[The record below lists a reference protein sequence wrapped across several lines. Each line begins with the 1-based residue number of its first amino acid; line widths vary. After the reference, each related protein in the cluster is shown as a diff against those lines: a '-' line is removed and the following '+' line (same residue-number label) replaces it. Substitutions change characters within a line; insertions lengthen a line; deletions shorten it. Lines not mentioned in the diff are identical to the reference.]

1 MEKLESED
9 DFQWCL
15 RRLEAHFAPKQNVC
29 VERYRFRS
37 RGQQPGET
45 TSQWVSVLRQLASTC
60 EYGAQMDEFIRDQVI
75 EKTVSSKLRQRLLM
89 EGPPDELPASPGAQ
103 PAILGYQHRVTVDPG
118 VPPVRQPLRRLPL
131 AVLDAVSARI
141 DELEAQGVIEK
152 VSASPW
158 ISPLVVGRKRDGAIR
173 LCVDMRR
180 VNQAVITDGHPLP
193 RIEDVLDRLRGSLMF
208 SRLDLKDAY
217 HQLELH
223 PDSQN
228 LTTFVSHKGL
238 YRFRRVNF
246 GLASAGPCFQRV
258 MTSMLEGIPGVEV
271 YLDDIIIHAPSQAEH
286 DARLKQVLRRLED
299 HRVKVNW
306 SKSATGCRD
315 IDFLG
320 YRISAAGVQIDPGR
334 ISPLLEAPEP
344 QDEKGLRAFLGATG
358 YHARFMP
365 RYSDLVEPLRAALR
379 ADKFEWSPALSS
391 AVQRVKDAIRQSP
404 ALGMFDPALATVLTT
419 DASDVGAGA
428 CVTQIDASGSPRVVA
443 YASKSFSPAERNY
456 STVEKEALAVVWAC
470 EKFRHYLWGWKFT
483 LRTDHQA
490 LCTIFGPKGSTRVGR
505 RVARWEARLLEFS
518 FDVEYVRSERNTV
531 ADGLSRLPVAE
542 TWWPD
547 DDDLQIAAL
556 TVAAAISEEELS
568 DASAADECLSV
579 VRGYVS
585 GQWPRQRDVDP
596 RAAGFF
602 QVRDELSV
610 HGQLLLR
617 GDRLVVPAALRERVL
632 TNAHAGHQGVVRT
645 KQRLR
650 ERFWWPRLDRQVR
663 DLLKSCEVCSQHDGH
678 VRRERPP
685 LQPIPL
691 PDGPWQRLMVD
702 VIGPMRGPS
711 SERYGIVLVDM
722 YSRWPEVALCQDA
735 TADSICQFLET
746 VFAREGVPLELLSDN
761 GPAFRSGR
769 LAEFLGRM
777 GVKQTFSSPYSPQT
791 NGMVERLNRTVK
803 EAIQSARLAREPRS
817 TFVRKF
823 LGEYRVT
830 VHPATGVSPFVLMRG
845 REARTILD
853 VTPSDVTPSG
863 RAAEDRAVRQ
873 HHQSYQ
879 ETYRARY
886 DRTATAAPRWEAGD
900 WVRVRKPGTGR
911 VEGQRSVQVSRRT
924 GPVSYRLATGERV
937 HARRLVPG
945 RPGEADREV
954 PVTFYP
960 VGGEPEPTDPA
971 PVTVDPA
978 PTDDVCPEPP
988 RGTSPVPA
996 APVGAAPD
1004 EHAAPRRS
1012 RRVRRPRKRF
1022 SP

>member
-1 MEKLESED
+1 MMA
-9 DFQWCL
+9 
-15 RRLEAHFAPKQNVC
+15 RL
-29 VERYRFRS
+29 
-37 RGQQPGET
+37 
-45 TSQWVSVLRQLASTC
+45 W
-60 EYGAQMDEFIRDQVI
+60 
-75 EKTVSSKLRQRLLM
+75 
-89 EGPPDELPASPGAQ
+89 
-103 PAILGYQHRVTVDPG
+103 
-118 VPPVRQPLRRLPL
+118 
-131 AVLDAVSARI
+131 
-141 DELEAQGVIEK
+141 
-152 VSASPW
+152 
-158 ISPLVVGRKRDGAIR
+158 
-173 LCVDMRR
+173 
-180 VNQAVITDGHPLP
+180 
-193 RIEDVLDRLRGSLMF
+193 IED
-208 SRLDLKDAY
+208 
-217 HQLELH
+217 
-223 PDSQN
+223 
-228 LTTFVSHKGL
+228 T
-238 YRFRRVNF
+238 
-246 GLASAGPCFQRV
+246 
-258 MTSMLEGIPGVEV
+258 
-271 YLDDIIIHAPSQAEH
+271 
-286 DARLKQVLRRLED
+286 
-299 HRVKVNW
+299 
-306 SKSATGCRD
+306 
-315 IDFLG
+315 
-320 YRISAAGVQIDPGR
+320 
-334 ISPLLEAPEP
+334 EP

-391 AVQRVKDAIRQSP
+391 AVQR
-404 ALGMFDPALATVLTT
+404 
-419 DASDVGAGA
+419 
-428 CVTQIDASGSPRVVA
+428 
-443 YASKSFSPAERNY
+443 
-456 STVEKEALAVVWAC
+456 
-470 EKFRHYLWGWKFT
+470 
-483 LRTDHQA
+483 
-490 LCTIFGPKGSTRVGR
+490 
-505 RVARWEARLLEFS
+505 
-518 FDVEYVRSERNTV
+518 
-531 ADGLSRLPVAE
+531 
-542 TWWPD
+542 
-547 DDDLQIAAL
+547 
-556 TVAAAISEEELS
+556 
-568 DASAADECLSV
+568 
-579 VRGYVS
+579 
-585 GQWPRQRDVDP
+585 
-596 RAAGFF
+596 
-602 QVRDELSV
+602 VRDELSV

-702 VIGPMRGPS
+702 VIGPMRGSS

-924 GPVSYRLATGERV
+924 GPVSYRLAT
-937 HARRLVPG
+937 
-945 RPGEADREV
+945 
-954 PVTFYP
+954 
-960 VGGEPEPTDPA
+960 
-971 PVTVDPA
+971 
-978 PTDDVCPEPP
+978 
-988 RGTSPVPA
+988 A
-996 APVGAAPD
+996 ASAT
-1004 EHAAPRRS
+1004 
-1012 RRVRRPRKRF
+1012 PRKLDLIQP
-1022 SP
+1022 SIVEV

>member
-1 MEKLESED
+1 MS
-9 DFQWCL
+9 
-15 RRLEAHFAPKQNVC
+15 
-29 VERYRFRS
+29 
-37 RGQQPGET
+37 
-45 TSQWVSVLRQLASTC
+45 
-60 EYGAQMDEFIRDQVI
+60 
-75 EKTVSSKLRQRLLM
+75 
-89 EGPPDELPASPGAQ
+89 
-103 PAILGYQHRVTVDPG
+103 
-118 VPPVRQPLRRLPL
+118 
-131 AVLDAVSARI
+131 
-141 DELEAQGVIEK
+141 
-152 VSASPW
+152 
-158 ISPLVVGRKRDGAIR
+158 
-173 LCVDMRR
+173 
-180 VNQAVITDGHPLP
+180 
-193 RIEDVLDRLRGSLMF
+193 
-208 SRLDLKDAY
+208 
-217 HQLELH
+217 
-223 PDSQN
+223 
-228 LTTFVSHKGL
+228 
-238 YRFRRVNF
+238 
-246 GLASAGPCFQRV
+246 
-258 MTSMLEGIPGVEV
+258 
-271 YLDDIIIHAPSQAEH
+271 
-286 DARLKQVLRRLED
+286 
-299 HRVKVNW
+299 
-306 SKSATGCRD
+306 
-315 IDFLG
+315 
-320 YRISAAGVQIDPGR
+320 RISAAGVQIDPGR

-391 AVQRVKDAIRQSP
+391 AVQRVKDAIP
-404 ALGMFDPALATVLTT
+404 
-419 DASDVGAGA
+419 
-428 CVTQIDASGSPRVVA
+428 
-443 YASKSFSPAERNY
+443 
-456 STVEKEALAVVWAC
+456 
-470 EKFRHYLWGWKFT
+470 
-483 LRTDHQA
+483 
-490 LCTIFGPKGSTRVGR
+490 
-505 RVARWEARLLEFS
+505 
-518 FDVEYVRSERNTV
+518 
-531 ADGLSRLPVAE
+531 E

-911 VEGQRSVQVSRRT
+911 VEGQRSVQGHHKPAKAQGHHRLSKDTT
-924 GPVSYRLATGERV
+924 GLSGPM
-937 HARRLVPG
+937 
-945 RPGEADREV
+945 
-954 PVTFYP
+954 
-960 VGGEPEPTDPA
+960 
-971 PVTVDPA
+971 
-978 PTDDVCPEPP
+978 
-988 RGTSPVPA
+988 GT
-996 APVGAAPD
+996 
-1004 EHAAPRRS
+1004 
-1012 RRVRRPRKRF
+1012 
-1022 SP
+1022 